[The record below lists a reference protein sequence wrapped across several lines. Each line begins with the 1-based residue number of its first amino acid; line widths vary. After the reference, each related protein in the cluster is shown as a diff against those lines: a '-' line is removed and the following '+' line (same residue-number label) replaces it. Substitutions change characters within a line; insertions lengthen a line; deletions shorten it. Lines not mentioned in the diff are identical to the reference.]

1 MGRWAE
7 VVRGDGGAAS
17 APLACLV
24 VQVLAP
30 RALDL
35 GAGRDFGHGDLPP
48 GAAVGRGAAGGG
60 VYHQHLAAAGGPRQ
74 PPFAAAFLATR
85 PPAPPRPPPRRQAG
99 GKKTGE
105 GRRGGEGEV

>member
-60 VYHQHLAAAGGPRQ
+60 VYHQHPAAGGG
-74 PPFAAAFLATR
+74 PPPQDFSAR
-85 PPAPPRPPPRRQAG
+85 VPPTPPPPPPRPPPTGTAG
-99 GKKTGE
+99 GEDG
-105 GRRGGEGEV
+105 